1 MLLPP
6 WAGGRPARRGDRG
19 TPGGGR
25 DAWAEGARGGK
36 EDGGRRGGLV
46 RPTKGRG
53 RRCPPGPTQH
63 PFAPIILRRVAKV
76 ACTHTEIMSMHCTQC
91 GAEGSGRF
99 CGPCGASLVELPCP
113 SCSADLPPGTRFCTE
128 CGSPLRSRDAGAHG
142 PPTPAAGAGVAGG
155 PGVLPWGIAGVL
167 LTALL
172 VVGGVSLLGG
182 NGGTGG
188 PAGPT
193 APAGALGPAPNIDLN
208 TMTPADA
215 AWRLFNR
222 VAGALE
228 QRDSVEVINFLPM
241 ALDAHEIARPLD
253 DGQLFR
259 YSFLLRVAMD
269 YEGALQ
275 TAREGLERSPDHLL
289 LLSAAAEAARE
300 MGDDETAR
308 AYYTHLL
315 DVWEEESA
323 SDLDD
328 YQGHPRLIPVLRQE
342 AEAYLDRS

>member
-1 MLLPP
+1 
-6 WAGGRPARRGDRG
+6 
-19 TPGGGR
+19 
-25 DAWAEGARGGK
+25 
-36 EDGGRRGGLV
+36 
-46 RPTKGRG
+46 
-53 RRCPPGPTQH
+53 
-63 PFAPIILRRVAKV
+63 
-76 ACTHTEIMSMHCTQC
+76 MHCTQC

-113 SCSADLPPGTRFCTE
+113 SCNAELPPGTRFCTE
-128 CGSPLRSRDAGAHG
+128 CGSPLRTREAGAPPG
-142 PPTPAAGAGVAGG
+142 PPAPTVGA
-155 PGVLPWGIAGVL
+155 GVLPWGIAGVL

-193 APAGALGPAPNIDLN
+193 APAGTLGPAPNIDLN

-215 AWRLFNR
+215 AIRLFNR
-222 VAGALE
+222 VAGALQ
-228 QRDSVEVINFLPM
+228 QRDSVEVLNFLPM
-241 ALDAHEIARPLD
+241 AMDAHEIARPLD

-269 YEGALQ
+269 YDGALA

-300 MGDDETAR
+300 MGEEETAR
-308 AYYTHLL
+308 NYYSHLL
-315 DVWEEESA
+315 DVWEVESA
-323 SDLDD
+323 SDNED
-328 YQGHPRLIPVLRQE
+328 YQGHPGLIPVIRQE
-342 AEAYLDRS
+342 AEAYLVRS